1 MKIGVVFPQ
10 TELGS
15 DPIVARDYVQAV
27 EGLGYDH
34 LLIYDHVLGADPERP
49 GGWNRPYNVNTNF
62 HEPFVFYG
70 YVAGFTQKLELV
82 TNIIILPQRQ
92 TALVAKQAAEVDVL
106 SGGRLRLGVGLG
118 WNQVEYQALNQDFET
133 RGRRMAEQIEVM
145 RLLWT
150 QGTIDYKGKNHTID
164 RAGIRPLPV
173 QQPIP
178 VWMGGSAHPAVL
190 RRLARHANG
199 WFPQMPLD
207 QAPEALDALWTEV
220 EAAGRKREEIGI
232 EARTEASRMRS
243 PEDVEAFIEGWKTLG
258 ATHMGISTMGAGFTT
273 PAEHLA
279 EITRFKEIVTP
290 HAAKA

>member
-1 MKIGVVFPQ
+1 MNIGVVFPQ

-34 LLIYDHVLGADPERP
+34 ILIYDHVLGADPDRP
-49 GGWNRPYNVNTNF
+49 GGWNRAYDVNTNF

-70 YVAGFTQKLELV
+70 YLAGLTQKLELV

-118 WNQVEYQALNQDFET
+118 WNHIEYQALNENFET

-145 RLLWT
+145 RQLWT
-150 QGTIDYKGKNHTID
+150 SGTVNFEGKYHTID
-164 RAGIRPLPV
+164 RAGIRPMPV
-173 QQPIP
+173 QRPIP
-178 VWMGGSAHPAVL
+178 VWMGGGHPSAV
-190 RRLARHANG
+190 RRLARHADG
-199 WFPQMPLD
+199 WFPQMTID
-207 QAPEALDALWTEV
+207 QAPAAMEQLWQEV
-220 EAAGRKREEIGI
+220 EAAGRKREDIGI
-232 EARTEASRMRS
+232 EAQTESSRMRN
-243 PEDVEAFIEGWKTLG
+243 PEEWDAFINGWKDLG
-258 ATHMGISTMGAGFTT
+258 ATHMGISTMGAGFTS

-279 EITRFKEIVTP
+279 EITRFKEIVSPYATT
-290 HAAKA
+290 A

>member
-34 LLIYDHVLGADPERP
+34 ILIYDHVVGADPDRP
-49 GGWNRPYNVNTNF
+49 GGWNRAYDVDTNF

-70 YVAGFTQKLELV
+70 YLAGLTQKLELV

-92 TALVAKQAAEVDVL
+92 AVLVAKQAAEVDVL

-118 WNQVEYQALNQDFET
+118 WNHIEYQALNENFET

-145 RLLWT
+145 RQLWT
-150 QGTIDYKGKNHTID
+150 KGTVDFEGKYHTID
-164 RAGIRPLPV
+164 KAGIRPMPV
-173 QQPIP
+173 QRPIP
-178 VWMGGSAHPAVL
+178 VWMGGGHPSAV
-190 RRLARHANG
+190 RRLARHADG
-199 WFPQMPLD
+199 WFPQMTID
-207 QAPEALDALWTEV
+207 QAPAAMEQLWQEV
-220 EAAGRKREEIGI
+220 DAAGRKRGEIGI
-232 EARTEASRMRS
+232 EARTESSRMRD
-243 PEDVEAFIEGWKTLG
+243 PEEWDAFIDAWKQLG
-258 ATHMGISTMGAGFTT
+258 ATHMGISTMGAGFTS

-279 EITRFKEIVTP
+279 EITRFKEIVSPYATT
-290 HAAKA
+290 A